1 MHCGVR
7 VSGLP
12 SRIPGS
18 TPFLRGDLGMRFRT
32 LPCDIPHKHRKSSPQ
47 MIYLLDPKALLCCL
61 VMLICTRYLHVV
73 KISLI
78 YPDPRKGRPGEYST
92 SSHHELAVDFTEDGS
107 VVL

>member
-18 TPFLRGDLGMRFRT
+18 TPFLRGDLGMRFHT
-32 LPCDIPHKHRKSSPQ
+32 LPCHIPHKHRKSTPQ

-73 KISLI
+73 NISPSSIL
-78 YPDPRKGRPGEYST
+78 GRSGEYST
-92 SSHHELAVDFTEDGS
+92 SSHHGLAVDFTEDGS